1 VKARSAAETVRMLH
15 AHAQAAGCPTCMTY
29 WRRRGRVINRAI
41 GLRAHFDRTE
51 VSHIRGRFLEGLHAR
66 HLAGH
71 PLIWMTGDAALG
83 GLEARSTPRP
93 VAVHSTSSSP

>member
-1 VKARSAAETVRMLH
+1 MTTRTPAATARMLH
-15 AHAQAAGCPTCMTY
+15 AHAQSADCPVCLTY

-71 PLIWMTGDAALG
+71 PLIWMSPGGGLG
-83 GLEARSTPRP
+83 GLESRSTPRP